1 MPFDPA
7 LAADHPAVIG
17 CDEVGRGALSGPV
30 LVAAVWFDPR
40 AIPAD
45 LLGSLDDS
53 KRLSAKE
60 RERLSVMVLATARV
74 AFAAAS
80 AAHIDRHG
88 IRNVTLQAMRR
99 AILRL
104 AIDAPARIDGVDV
117 PPGLA
122 GDAEAV
128 VRGDATVPQIAA
140 ASVIAKVCR
149 DRLMVRLAGRH
160 PHYAW
165 ETNVGYGTARHRE
178 ALDRHGPTPHH
189 RRSWSPVAQAG
200 LPGVLED
207 V

>member
-1 MPFDPA
+1 MPFDPSC
-7 LAADHPAVIG
+7 AADHPPVIG
-17 CDEVGRGALSGPV
+17 CDEVGRGALCGPV
-30 LVAAVWFDPR
+30 VVAAVWFDPR
-40 AIPAD
+40 FIPAD

-53 KRLSAKE
+53 KRLPIKE
-60 RERLSVMVLATARV
+60 RERLSVMVLACARV

-99 AILRL
+99 AIQRL

-117 PPGLA
+117 PPGLL
-122 GDAEAV
+122 GDAMAV
-128 VRGDATVPQIAA
+128 IKGDATVPQIAA
-140 ASVIAKVCR
+140 ASVVAKVCR
-149 DRLMVRLAGRH
+149 DRLMVRLAQRH

-189 RRSWSPVAQAG
+189 RLSWAPFAQYELAEVAA
-200 LPGVLED
+200 
-207 V
+207 